1 MQRTVTGKG
10 YWMLA
15 ANGAVYAFGDAQ
27 RYGNVMNCGFPSASR
42 MLASPGGHGY
52 WIETVD
58 GTVIAFGDARR
69 LGFPARISGTAVALM
84 LRN

>member
-1 MQRTVTGKG
+1 
-10 YWMLA
+10 
-15 ANGAVYAFGDAQ
+15 
-27 RYGNVMNCGFPSASR
+27 MNCGFPAASR
-42 MLASPGGHGY
+42 LLASPGGHGY

-69 LGFPARISGTAVALM
+69 LGFPGRITGTAVGLM